1 MAGFRLASLL
11 KVRRIQ
17 EDQAAAELT
26 QARQSARR
34 VQRRAADER
43 ELLEDL
49 GGQSALAAAGI
60 ARASAARQLAE
71 IRSAQQVAD
80 GEVEAAERALT
91 LARQSLRSVELL
103 KERHDENLR
112 GLQARA
118 EQHLLDE
125 LASAQHA
132 RRTAARTTDP
142 SAQHRSE
149 HHTEHRTE
157 GES

>member
-17 EDQAAAELT
+17 EDQAAAQLT
-26 QARQSARR
+26 QARHSARG

-49 GGQSALAAAGI
+49 GGQAALAAAGI

-71 IRSAQQVAD
+71 IRAAQQVAD
-80 GEVEAAERALT
+80 GEVQAAEKALM
-91 LARQSLRSVELL
+91 LARQSRRSVELL
-103 KERHDENLR
+103 KERHDASLR
-112 GLQARA
+112 VLEAKA
-118 EQHLLDE
+118 EQHALDE
-125 LASAQHA
+125 LASTQHAQKTSAQHA
-132 RRTAARTTDP
+132 QKT
-142 SAQHRSE
+142 
-149 HHTEHRTE
+149 RTE

>member
-1 MAGFRLASLL
+1 MAGFRLSSLL

-49 GGQSALAAAGI
+49 GGQAALAAAGI

-71 IRSAQQVAD
+71 IRAAQQVAD
-80 GEVEAAERALT
+80 GEVEAAEKALT

-103 KERHDENLR
+103 KERHDENRRALE
-112 GLQARA
+112 ARA

-132 RRTAARTTDP
+132 RKADARTTDP

-149 HHTEHRTE
+149 PAQHRTE
-157 GES
+157 EDS